1 MIKLLRNRSDFIRNS
16 ATLISGTAIAQAIS
30 LIFSPVITRLYT
42 PAAFGTFTFLIS
54 VIGGFGWVAT
64 LRFEMAIVLP
74 KKEKDAVNLA
84 FISIGTAFMICLCIA
99 FSVFVINTWFL
110 GSFTMDPLYKYLLCF
125 IPVMVFMIASGNV
138 FQNWFNRQKEY
149 KTLALSKV
157 LSSVGNNFGTLYL
170 GFIGIGVFGLLIG
183 NLAGLLLFNLFF
195 IFVAYKKHKSQISQ
209 YDRSGQRSLVR
220 QYRDLPLANT
230 PQMLVELVQ
239 LYGII
244 FLLQMFYSSE
254 ILGWYSLSLRLLQ
267 APMWLVGTSIAQ
279 VFYKDASEKYQKDDS
294 LYTLVLKTLK
304 IATLVALPVLLVM
317 ITIGPWVI
325 SLIFGKAWF
334 ESGQITRILAPW
346 FFFDFIRY
354 TISQTPLIIRK
365 TRQMFWI
372 SLTGAACM
380 LLTITGGALFFHNVR
395 TVFLLLSALMSCYSI
410 GVIWWILMKVKLSR

>member
-294 LYTLVLKTLK
+294 LYMLVLKTLK
-304 IATLVALPVLLVM
+304 ISTMVALPILLVM

-354 TISQTPLIIRK
+354 TISQTPLIIRE
-365 TRQMFWI
+365 TRQMFWL

-380 LLTITGGALFFHNVR
+380 LITITAGALFYHDVM
-395 TVFLLLSALMSCYSI
+395 TVFILLSALMSCYSI